1 MWKAHRRQATRFVTN
16 HARLFSKNLAGRITK
31 DHLTTGS
38 TKNCRETKSHKQ
50 TTRGAGDMTSPTEIK
65 VTRNN
70 ARELL
75 RIDVREAF
83 YTLAERLSRPCLS
96 EMQSPAPR
104 PSKTNICR
112 TARARKR
119 ASSGGEGALLS
130 HLPSFSVNAYL
141 AHAEMF
147 I

>member
-1 MWKAHRRQATRFVTN
+1 MEGIPKTSKETRHEPRTAILLESDRKKHKGPLDN
-16 HARLFSKNLAGRITK
+16 RIYQ
-31 DHLTTGS
+31 
-38 TKNCRETKSHKQ
+38 NCRETKSHKQ
-50 TTRGAGDMTSPTEIK
+50 TTREAGDMTSPEKIK

-70 ARELL
+70 AGELL

-96 EMQSPAPR
+96 EMQTPAPR